1 MNSSEL
7 DSTFVT
13 AMRRDLLAWYDTE
26 ARRLPWREHPS
37 LYGTWISEI
46 MLQQTTVATVI
57 PYWER
62 FMARLPD
69 VGALAAADESEVLA
83 LWSGLGYY
91 RRARSL
97 HQAARQIAADHAG
110 RLPTDAVGWRALPG
124 VGDYTAGAV
133 ASIGAGERVPAVDA
147 NARRVLTRWL
157 CGSEAAA
164 AELGESA
171 LRRQASVLVDPHRPG
186 DWNQAIMELGATL
199 CRAGSARCDVCSVQ
213 GQCRAGQAGIA
224 ERVPPPRSMV
234 PIVPVWLTL
243 LVVYHEETVALV
255 PPDAN
260 SLQKIAG
267 AGRPVRSDFAS
278 LHEGLWGLPCSPWY
292 PWPPAGRAGVETADS
307 GGTGRQG
314 KRREVLV
321 RATDL
326 ARAGWRRCLDDAGA
340 RVAEISVAGSIRHG
354 ITRYRIIGVVT
365 LARLETPQFPIAG
378 SVPAAVSQLAGYPLG
393 ALTTKALA
401 LAPIG

>member
-13 AMRRDLLAWYDTE
+13 AMRRDLLAWYDAE
-26 ARRLPWREHPS
+26 ARRLPWRERPS

-69 VGALAAADESEVLA
+69 VGALAAADESEVLT

-157 CGSEAAA
+157 CDSEAAA

-171 LRRQASVLVDPHRPG
+171 
-186 DWNQAIMELGATL
+186 
-199 CRAGSARCDVCSVQ
+199 
-213 GQCRAGQAGIA
+213 
-224 ERVPPPRSMV
+224 
-234 PIVPVWLTL
+234 
-243 LVVYHEETVALV
+243 
-255 PPDAN
+255 
-260 SLQKIAG
+260 
-267 AGRPVRSDFAS
+267 
-278 LHEGLWGLPCSPWY
+278 
-292 PWPPAGRAGVETADS
+292 
-307 GGTGRQG
+307 
-314 KRREVLV
+314 
-321 RATDL
+321 
-326 ARAGWRRCLDDAGA
+326 
-340 RVAEISVAGSIRHG
+340 
-354 ITRYRIIGVVT
+354 
-365 LARLETPQFPIAG
+365 
-378 SVPAAVSQLAGYPLG
+378 
-393 ALTTKALA
+393 
-401 LAPIG
+401 